1 MSRRA
6 SAWVVYS
13 QGQADNILSIA
24 AFVGTDLIQELW
36 LFRQSE
42 AASA

>member
-1 MSRRA
+1 MSRRV

-24 AFVGTDLIQELW
+24 AFIGTDLIQELW
-36 LFRQSE
+36 LFRLSE
-42 AASA
+42 AA